1 MAHSLRADVLERLRR
16 RQRVV
21 LVLTLV
27 VAMVAAALTVA
38 SDEPALAV
46 SECGPG
52 DQYRNDL
59 ALGATDDS
67 VQPCVSGTSL
77 ALSVPRECVG
87 TVCDSKYRVSEIRR
101 HGQETVR
108 YSDGSSEKLWHF
120 TFKELNFRRDVSM
133 RTEDNE
139 AGQLSIDPEGA
150 AHIGGTNDAGTAMYT
165 DVWVSS
171 GTFNITITDLPSAIL
186 CTLDIPEDSP
196 LVEVVQGGTI
206 RGCGL
211 DLDVKYLV
219 SYDAK
224 SGADGGAPVRLP
236 KTKLEVGE

>member
-1 MAHSLRADVLERLRR
+1 MSHSLRDAALERLRR
-16 RQRVV
+16 RQRALFV
-21 LVLTLV
+21 LALV
-27 VAMVAAALTVA
+27 VAMVIAALTVA
-38 SDEPALAV
+38 SDEPAVAA

-59 ALGATDDS
+59 SLGASDNS
-67 VQPCVSGTSL
+67 VQPCISGTNL
-77 ALSVPRECVG
+77 ALTVPRDCVG
-87 TVCDSKYRVSEIRR
+87 TVCDTKYRVSEIRR

-133 RTEDNE
+133 RTDNND
-139 AGQLSIDPEGA
+139 AGQLSIDPSGP
-150 AHIGGTNDAGTAMYT
+150 AHIGGTDDAGTAMYT

-171 GTFNITITDLPSAIL
+171 GTFNITFTDLPSPLL
-186 CTLDIPEDSP
+186 CTVDIPEDSP

-219 SYDAK
+219 SYDAT

-236 KTKLEVGE
+236 NTKLEVTE